1 MYIFTGIF
9 KKTVTQN
16 PITERKALKYN
27 QTNKRK
33 ACTFSLLFYEMK
45 EEDFMST
52 IKKKVPVLLLA
63 LFLLTALIPSAASA
77 SEIKTD
83 DKAVIYVQVPQD
95 WENPCVW
102 AWDEDGNNAFE
113 AWPGGET
120 EADPANEGWYYAWI
134 PTWANHVIINAN
146 EGSVQTDELILDG
159 KNAWITV
166 SAPDQSD
173 ISYEQ
178 QTTGDIPEYVEKFT
192 VHAQVDASWE
202 NPCIWAWS
210 APDGTN
216 AFESWP
222 GYKMTAADD
231 GWYSAKV
238 PTWINSIII
247 NANEGSVQTEDIG
260 IDAAEVWVTVNA
272 DGSSD
277 FSYTDPNQEA
287 VANIT
292 VRVMAPSDW
301 DAPCLWAWSAPDGT
315 NVFSTWPGEA
325 LEDDQDG
332 WLKKEIPG
340 WVNSVIV
347 NGNEGSVQTADI
359 SIDAGKDVWVVVT
372 DAETYEVSY
381 EEPEVT
387 APELPDTTPDTE
399 NPETNASDSSIN
411 PAVIVII
418 VIAAVI
424 LVAAVIVIVKRKQK

>member
-1 MYIFTGIF
+1 MRTII
-9 KKTVTQN
+9 
-16 PITERKALKYN
+16 RK
-27 QTNKRK
+27 R
-33 ACTFSLLFYEMK
+33 
-45 EEDFMST
+45 
-52 IKKKVPVLLLA
+52 IPVLLLA
-63 LFLLTALIPSAASA
+63 LFLLAALIPQAASA
-77 SEIKTD
+77 AEVKTD
-83 DKAVIYVQVPQD
+83 DKTVVYVQVPQD
-95 WENPCVW
+95 WESPCVW

-134 PTWANHVIINAN
+134 PAWANHVIINAN

-159 KNAWITV
+159 QNTWITV
-166 SAPDQSD
+166 NAPDQSD

-222 GYKMTAADD
+222 GYGMTAEDD

-238 PTWINSIII
+238 PTWVNSIII

-277 FSYTDPNQEA
+277 FSYTDPNQEE

-315 NVFSTWPGEA
+315 NVYGTWPGEA
-325 LEDDQDG
+325 LEDDQNG

-359 SIDAGKDVWVVVT
+359 SIDTGKDVWIVVT

-387 APELPDTTPDTE
+387 APEPSETTPDTE
-399 NPETNASDSSIN
+399 DPETAASDSGMN
-411 PAVIVII
+411 PVVIIVI

-424 LVAAVIVIVKRKQK
+424 LVAAVAVIIKKKQK